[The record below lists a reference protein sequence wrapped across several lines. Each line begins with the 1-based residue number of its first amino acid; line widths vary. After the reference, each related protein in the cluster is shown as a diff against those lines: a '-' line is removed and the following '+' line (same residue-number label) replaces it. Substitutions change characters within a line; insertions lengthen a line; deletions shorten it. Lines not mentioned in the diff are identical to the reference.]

1 MELNESIDQIKKQ
14 AEEFGMRLKDE
25 ARSKQNAVWR
35 NNTKEISEYSHSYF
49 GFIREGEAS
58 SQSYSDISLVFF
70 PNYENPS
77 QLLMSLAVG
86 TEGFKNDYE
95 LALQPGLRRSF
106 FKLLPLDN
114 HISFCK
120 RLFSDISNR
129 ADFVQDGFSIDK
141 YLQYLLIGVVV
152 NINDKSDW
160 DIINGWLARY
170 AQIRGWDSNKKIKN
184 AVSKAID
191 KARVKEINNTEI
203 EIERILTERKYV
215 VIEGAPGVGKTH
227 TASKIAN
234 KFDKIFFTQFHACT
248 TYGDFVY
255 GILPRLKSNEV
266 IYDPHEG
273 ILLEA
278 MKYASKEENKNKKVL
293 LIIDEINRA
302 NLASVLGEVFY
313 LFEPK
318 REIGANYEIRIGND
332 SFKGMP
338 SNLFVIGTMNTADRS
353 LAVVDYALRRRFAW
367 FYLKPVPFESLTDYG
382 RNLYDRMAQIFE
394 NYASDSELNLQPG
407 ASYFIGSNDE
417 EIKNRLRYELMPLIK
432 EYLLNGLMSH
442 AEQPLDDFFF
452 EHINQRIFN

>member
-191 KARVKEINNTEI
+191 KARVKEINNNEI
-203 EIERILTERKYV
+203 EIERNTGMSMALW
-215 VIEGAPGVGKTH
+215 GKQDEM
-227 TASKIAN
+227 S
-234 KFDKIFFTQFHACT
+234 FTYRGNGFLYHMVRIMT
-248 TYGDFVY
+248 GT
-255 GILPRLKSNEV
+255 
-266 IYDPHEG
+266 
-273 ILLEA
+273 LLEIGMHKRKPEDIA
-278 MKYASKEENKNKKVL
+278 DILSSGLREKAGE
-293 LIIDEINRA
+293 
-302 NLASVLGEVFY
+302 LAPAKGLTLMEVY
-313 LFEPK
+313 
-318 REIGANYEIRIGND
+318 Y
-332 SFKGMP
+332 
-338 SNLFVIGTMNTADRS
+338 
-353 LAVVDYALRRRFAW
+353 
-367 FYLKPVPFESLTDYG
+367 
-382 RNLYDRMAQIFE
+382 
-394 NYASDSELNLQPG
+394 
-407 ASYFIGSNDE
+407 
-417 EIKNRLRYELMPLIK
+417 
-432 EYLLNGLMSH
+432 
-442 AEQPLDDFFF
+442 
-452 EHINQRIFN
+452 

>member
-191 KARVKEINNTEI
+191 KARVKEINNNEI
-203 EIERILTERKYV
+203 EIERILTERNM
-215 VIEGAPGVGKTH
+215 
-227 TASKIAN
+227 S
-234 KFDKIFFTQFHACT
+234 
-248 TYGDFVY
+248 
-255 GILPRLKSNEV
+255 LLKG
-266 IYDPHEG
+266 H
-273 ILLEA
+273 
-278 MKYASKEENKNKKVL
+278 
-293 LIIDEINRA
+293 
-302 NLASVLGEVFY
+302 LA
-313 LFEPK
+313 
-318 REIGANYEIRIGND
+318 
-332 SFKGMP
+332 
-338 SNLFVIGTMNTADRS
+338 
-353 LAVVDYALRRRFAW
+353 
-367 FYLKPVPFESLTDYG
+367 
-382 RNLYDRMAQIFE
+382 
-394 NYASDSELNLQPG
+394 
-407 ASYFIGSNDE
+407 
-417 EIKNRLRYELMPLIK
+417 
-432 EYLLNGLMSH
+432 
-442 AEQPLDDFFF
+442 
-452 EHINQRIFN
+452 